1 MVGESSKSAVIESR
15 SWDANAP
22 EIEDNESWRDG
33 RRKRYQWDQGRGRAG
48 DRWNLD
54 ERGYR

>member
-22 EIEDNESWRDG
+22 ENEDTEGWRDG
-33 RRKRYQWDQGRGRAG
+33 RLKRYQWDQGRGHAG
-48 DRWNLD
+48 DRWDLD
-54 ERGYR
+54 ERGYK